1 MNLIKER
8 RLSKIR
14 QQIRR
19 SRQQPQP
26 AQLKINLSSEC
37 YQVNTKHYHNKFSF
51 PRNILVEEIGWKA
64 YEWERGTQR
73 SYRGK

>member
-1 MNLIKER
+1 MKLIEER
-8 RLSKIR
+8 IQSQIR
-14 QQIRR
+14 QQIR
-19 SRQQPQP
+19 QQRA
-26 AQLKINLSSEC
+26 AQLKINLSSGC